1 MTDWF
6 LGLQLGGQGC
16 LPYSELLERQVEIH
30 SQAGCEKL
38 NLAKTAPKGAI
49 ENERLTARLKPCPD
63 TNHSFIRSLLV

>member
-6 LGLQLGGQGC
+6 LGLQLGEQGC

-49 ENERLTARLKPCPD
+49 ENERLT
-63 TNHSFIRSLLV
+63 HG